1 MTVQRPLDG
10 ERTEFCYRQQMYG
23 VSVLLYCLFLII
35 SDYSKF
41 ISSSAHSV
49 RALSSRLRVFG

>member
-23 VSVLLYCLFLII
+23 VAVLLYCLFLII
-35 SDYSKF
+35 CNYGKLVTF
-41 ISSSAHSV
+41 
-49 RALSSRLRVFG
+49 